1 MQLSKARPG
10 LSLVAGLFFSCSIS
24 SFAWSKPAQLVFNPA
39 QGSVGFK
46 ALGNP
51 SALVINGEGPGP
63 SGELKVSDE
72 KTIEGA
78 LSFDLKTLKTGLGL
92 RDRHMRDKYL
102 EVEKFPEAKFT
113 PTLVPWKDPSLA
125 AQETVSG
132 APFSGKLTLHGVEAP
147 VEGTM
152 NAKPAAG
159 GKVDCEF
166 TFKIKMAD
174 FKIDTPKFA
183 EITVAENVDVVVK
196 AQAEVKAL

>member
-1 MQLSKARPG
+1 MLHSPQSLG
-10 LSLVAGLFFSCSIS
+10 LALGLFVS
-24 SFAWSKPAQLVFNPA
+24 SLAWSKPAQLVFSSS

-63 SGELKVSDE
+63 DGQLKISDE

-78 LSFDLKTLKTGLGL
+78 LVFDLKALKTGLGL

-125 AQETVSG
+125 AQESVSG

-147 VEGTM
+147 VEGSMTS
-152 NAKPAAG
+152 KPAAG

-196 AQAEVKAL
+196 AQAEVKPL